1 MLRPLILKSA
11 LALMAPLMMS
21 ACAGVEE
28 GAEAGEVLVVDAGA
42 LFDGREVIRDARM
55 VVRDGRIEA
64 VGPQAE
70 VSAPAGADA
79 LDYGGRF
86 IMPGMIAAH
95 SHVGTVSGT
104 EHGGRFYSRE
114 TVQRDLAQFQRYGV
128 VAVNALGLNR
138 PLFHEL
144 RTELRGTG
152 HGGADLF
159 GAGAGVGAVDGAPPT
174 GPMGILPDQAMRPAS
189 PEEARLAVQE
199 TAQAGVDI
207 IKIWVD
213 PMGGRV
219 PKMPPEIY
227 AAAIS
232 EAHAQGLRAAAHIH
246 DLEDA
251 KGVVRAGVDVVGHG
265 VRDAPVDP
273 ELISLMLE
281 HDVWYVPTINIDEA
295 NYIYA
300 EHPEWLEDAFFAA
313 ALSPELEAQLRDE
326 DWRQGALEGAGGSR
340 MAVMNNLRNLQS
352 LHAAGVKVALGTD
365 SGATAVRIPGFAEHR
380 ELELMVLAG
389 MTPAEALT
397 AATANGAALM
407 GLTDRGQLAPGFVA
421 DFLVLADDPTAD
433 IRATRSLAE
442 VWRSGQRMDV
452 DAPGGAP

>member
-1 MLRPLILKSA
+1 MLRPLVLKSV
-11 LALMAPLMMS
+11 LALMAPLAVVA
-21 ACAGVEE
+21 ACISPHQEDL
-28 GAEAGEVLVVDAGA
+28 LVVDAGA

-55 VVRDGRIEA
+55 VVRGGMIEA

-70 VSAPAGADA
+70 IPAPGKAEL
-79 LDYGGRF
+79 LDLGDRF
-86 IMPGMIAAH
+86 VMPGLIAAH

-144 RTELRGTG
+144 RTEFRGPD

-159 GAGAGVGAVDGAPPT
+159 GAGAGVGAVEGAPPMER
-174 GPMGILPDQAMRPAS
+174 MGVMPDQAMRPS
-189 PEEARLAVQE
+189 TPEEARAAVRE
-199 TAQAGVDI
+199 MAEAGVDI

-213 PMGGRV
+213 PMGGQV
-219 PKMPPEIY
+219 PKMPEEIY

-232 EAHAQGLRAAAHIH
+232 ESHAQGLRAAAHIH

-251 KGVVRAGVDVVGHG
+251 KGVIRAGVDVVGHG
-265 VRDAPVDP
+265 VRDAPVDQ
-273 ELISLMLE
+273 ELISLMLD
-281 HDVWYVPTINIDEA
+281 HDVWYIPTINIDEA

-300 EHPEWLEDAFFAA
+300 EHPEWLDDPFFAA
-313 ALSPELEAQLRDE
+313 ALSPELEAQFRDE
-326 DWRQGALEGAGGSR
+326 AWRQRALGSAGGAR
-340 MAVMNNLRNLQS
+340 MAVMNNLRNLQR
-352 LHAAGVKVALGTD
+352 LHEAGVKVALGTD

-380 ELELMVLAG
+380 ELELLVLAG

-397 AATANGAALM
+397 AGTANAAALM
-407 GLTDRGQLAPGFVA
+407 GLADRGQLAPGFVA
-421 DFLVLADDPTAD
+421 DFLVLEADPTAD
-433 IRATRSLAE
+433 IRATRTLSE
-442 VWRSGQRMDV
+442 VWRNGYRV
-452 DAPGGAP
+452 DQ